1 MKISVIIPAY
11 NSEAVLMD
19 AVQSVCNQT
28 YLSYICEIVIVN
40 DGSKDQTAKVMQQIA
55 KQVTQVPITL
65 INKENGGAS
74 SARNAGIKAASGDW
88 IALLDADDE
97 WLANKLE
104 RQVQTLQEHPEI
116 DFLGCGSDDRTLRI
130 LFHKV
135 TKLYHASVRDLCIK
149 SFPVTPSILFRK
161 KIVDTIGYFDEHK
174 KYMEDADFCLRVAEK
189 FQYYYLPESLVRTG
203 HGKKAMGASGLSANV
218 KGLYLGMVQNLKDA
232 HQRGSISTGFYGM
245 LRIFSYMKYIRRCI
259 LTKLGK

>member
-1 MKISVIIPAY
+1 M
-11 NSEAVLMD
+11 
-19 AVQSVCNQT
+19 
-28 YLSYICEIVIVN
+28 
-40 DGSKDQTAKVMQQIA
+40 
-55 KQVTQVPITL
+55 
-65 INKENGGAS
+65 
-74 SARNAGIKAASGDW
+74 
-88 IALLDADDE
+88 
-97 WLANKLE
+97 
-104 RQVQTLQEHPEI
+104 
-116 DFLGCGSDDRTLRI
+116 
-130 LFHKV
+130 
-135 TKLYHASVRDLCIK
+135 RDLCIK

-218 KGLYLGMVQNLKDA
+218 KGMYLGMVQNLKDA
-232 HQRGSISTGFYGM
+232 RQRGSISTGFYGM